1 MQLVGAS
8 NYIFSN
14 NPYVIALDWLWNFLL
29 SFFAPRIAHDIGP
42 LILLIFFGM
51 LVFGFV
57 YVYFAIPE
65 VKGLS
70 LEEVDEMY
78 RARVLPWR
86 SEGWKPADKHLHH
99 HTRPVEK
106 VDENSKSEE

>member
-1 MQLVGAS
+1 MT
-8 NYIFSN
+8 
-14 NPYVIALDWLWNFLL
+14 LL
-29 SFFAPRIAHDIGP
+29 HTECVLFRIGP

-78 RARVLPWR
+78 AAGIKPWK
-86 SEGWKPADKHLHH
+86 SAGWKPQLTERAHEAVKQRHEHEKHP
-99 HTRPVEK
+99 TGSDEK
-106 VDENSKSEE
+106 E